1 MVSRIVFTASLL
13 ALVAAGSC
21 VAQTLNVGS
30 KRFTESYILG
40 ELVKQ
45 AGESAGEVKAEHR
58 QGLGNTSIVLNAL
71 TTGAIDVYPE
81 YTGTIA
87 KEILKLDQVPALAEL
102 NAKLAPMG
110 LAAGVPLGFN
120 NTYALALRGD
130 DARTRKLTTLS
141 GLKAHPDLKLG
152 LTQEF
157 LGRADGWPGL
167 KRTYELPFET
177 PRGLDHGIAY
187 EAIEGRQVDMID
199 IYSTDAKL
207 DKLGLVVLAD
217 DRGYFPRYDAVLLYR
232 ADLPTRWPKTWDAL
246 KRLEGRID
254 DATMRRMNAAA
265 ELDKQ
270 TFAAV
275 AQDFL
280 AQRPGTAARSANAPT
295 AGLWSRL
302 FGPDFARLTVE
313 HLSLV
318 FFSLVASIA
327 IGIPLGIVATRHP
340 ATASVV
346 LGMTGVIQTIPA
358 LALLA
363 VLIPVTGRIG
373 TVPAFIALALY
384 ALLPIVRNTHTGL
397 MQIPRGMKEAALSLG
412 MERGTIL
419 HRIELPLAAPTIL
432 AGIKTSAV
440 INVGTATIAAFI
452 GAGGY
457 GERIVTGLALND
469 HAMLLAGAIPAA
481 VLALLIEGAFRLAE
495 RRALPPALAM
505 ATAR

>member
-1 MVSRIVFTASLL
+1 MAPRVVFTAGLL

-40 ELVKQ
+40 EIIKQ

-87 KEILKLDQVPALAEL
+87 KEILKLDQVPPLAEL

-167 KRTYELPFET
+167 KRAYELPFET

-187 EAIEGRQVDMID
+187 EAIEGRQVDVID

-217 DRGYFPRYDAVLLYR
+217 DRSYFPRYDAVLLYR

-246 KRLEGRID
+246 KKLEGRID
-254 DATMRRMNAAA
+254 DARMRRMNAAA
-265 ELDKQ
+265 ELEMGRDRGRNEARAGREDVAVSGCRLLAHVEPLRHEQ
-270 TFAAV
+270 REVVLRARHRHIQQPAFLLDLGGAPGRHVRRDAAV
-275 AQDFL
+275 DDVQHLHRLPFL
-280 AQRPGTAARSANAPT
+280 ALRRVDRGQDQIV
-295 AGLWSRL
+295 L
-302 FGPDFARLTVE
+302 VE
-313 HLSLV
+313 
-318 FFSLVASIA
+318 
-327 IGIPLGIVATRHP
+327 
-340 ATASVV
+340 
-346 LGMTGVIQTIPA
+346 Q
-358 LALLA
+358 
-363 VLIPVTGRIG
+363 
-373 TVPAFIALALY
+373 
-384 ALLPIVRNTHTGL
+384 
-397 MQIPRGMKEAALSLG
+397 
-412 MERGTIL
+412 
-419 HRIELPLAAPTIL
+419 
-432 AGIKTSAV
+432 
-440 INVGTATIAAFI
+440 
-452 GAGGY
+452 
-457 GERIVTGLALND
+457 
-469 HAMLLAGAIPAA
+469 
-481 VLALLIEGAFRLAE
+481 
-495 RRALPPALAM
+495 RRA
-505 ATAR
+505 